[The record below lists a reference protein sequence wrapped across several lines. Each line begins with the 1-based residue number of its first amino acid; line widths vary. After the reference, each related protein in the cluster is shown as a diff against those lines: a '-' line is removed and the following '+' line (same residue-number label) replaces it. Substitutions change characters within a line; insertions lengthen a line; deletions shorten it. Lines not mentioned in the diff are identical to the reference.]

1 MLSSQ
6 DSVSRE
12 FDAALGAGD
21 DGMIRLLQGQSNSGQ
36 WDFVSDKGDEGD
48 AERGIGGEDGVVKDM

>member
-36 WDFVSDKGDEGD
+36 WDFVSDQSDGDYAKRGMDEGSVV
-48 AERGIGGEDGVVKDM
+48 EDK